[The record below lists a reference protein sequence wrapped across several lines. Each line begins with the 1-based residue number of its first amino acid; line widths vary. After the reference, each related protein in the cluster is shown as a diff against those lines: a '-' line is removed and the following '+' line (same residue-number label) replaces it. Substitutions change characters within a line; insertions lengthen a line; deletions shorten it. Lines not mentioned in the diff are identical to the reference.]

1 MLQGSHPKQPQ
12 TGETERD
19 RDIEPAA
26 RAEQAGNGKRAQ
38 SASGFQHHGRRLRL
52 DLGEGMERPQ
62 QQRQQDEAEDERH
75 YDLICSRS
83 LRAPA
88 W

>member
-1 MLQGSHPKQPQ
+1 MLQGNHPKQPQ

-38 SASGFQHHGRRLRL
+38 SASGFQHHRRRLRF
-52 DLGEGMERPQ
+52 DLGEGMECPQ